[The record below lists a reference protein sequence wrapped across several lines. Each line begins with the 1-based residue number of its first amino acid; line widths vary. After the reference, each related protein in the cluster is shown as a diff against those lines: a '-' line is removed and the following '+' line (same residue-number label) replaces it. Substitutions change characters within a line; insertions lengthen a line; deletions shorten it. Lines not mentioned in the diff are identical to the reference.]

1 MKSFKMNSLQRLLSF
16 LLLAVFLVLIIGF
29 AASGWQAEPNNEPD
43 SGNVG
48 SSTDETDE
56 NTDGTNT
63 PTNSPTTPEDQ
74 QQKPEITPQKY
85 YNKYTGL
92 EVSEQEFYSYPIG
105 LTMNPSAPLYGISS
119 ADITFEFPIENG
131 KTRLLS
137 YTTNYTSLW
146 KIGTL
151 EPTRDYI
158 SATSRFVGGIVVS
171 YGNDDIV
178 KYSAWNASEISLDI
192 SKITDCYFIENTLYV
207 YTNTKMISTATENNS
222 SVTNSGYK
230 EAPYIFSDSL
240 VSGTTNANTVL
251 IPYSESGETEFYYSE
266 ASEQYLYFKN
276 GTRKVD
282 MLNGKNVAYTNLF
295 VLFANATTYEKADG
309 TELIID
315 NYSGGSGYYISKGF
329 MTEIKWRVSE
339 TGALEFRTLD
349 GEMLIAN
356 RGNAYVT
363 YFKASEAYK
372 VTIS

>member
-16 LLLAVFLVLIIGF
+16 LLLAVLLVLIIGF
-29 AASGWQAEPNNEPD
+29 AASGWQAESNNEPD

-48 SSTDETDE
+48 NITDETDE
-56 NTDGTNT
+56 NTDGTDT
-63 PTNSPTTPEDQ
+63 PTNSPSTPDDKEPETEITTP
-74 QQKPEITPQKY
+74 KY

-92 EVSEQEFYSYPIG
+92 EVSEQAFQTYPIG

-119 ADITFEFPIENG
+119 ADITFEFPIEGG

-137 YTTNYTSLW
+137 YTTNYSSLW

-158 SATSRFVGGIVVS
+158 SATSRFVGGIVVC

-178 KYSAWNASEISLDI
+178 KYSAWNASEINLDI

-207 YTNTKMISTATENNS
+207 YTSTNMIGTAAEANTAIKQ
-222 SVTNSGYK
+222 SGYND
-230 EAPYIFSDSL
+230 APYIFSDSL
-240 VSGTTNANTVL
+240 VSGTTNANTVM
-251 IPYSESGETEFYYSE
+251 IPYSESEETELYYSE
-266 ASEQYLYFKN
+266 TSAHYLYFKN

-282 MLNGKNVAYTNLF
+282 MLNGKNVAYTNVF

-329 MTEIKWRVSE
+329 MTEIRWCVSE
-339 TGALEFRTLD
+339 TGELEFRTLG
-349 GEMLIAN
+349 GEILAVN
-356 RGNAYVT
+356 RGNSYVAY
-363 YFKASEAYK
+363 YKASEAYK
-372 VTIS
+372 VTVS